1 MANHRNNPDADFQLK
16 IDRAFPENGIVTIST
31 EGNEKLTQFV
41 QAARSYALELK
52 ATIPHSRE
60 RSLAFSRLE
69 ECFVWALLGMVRGS
83 NGD

>member
-1 MANHRNNPDADFQLK
+1 MANNRNSNPDADFQLK

-31 EGNEKLTQFV
+31 EGNPALVEFV
-41 QAARSYALELK
+41 KAAREYAMSLK

-69 ECFVWALLGMVRGS
+69 ENFIWALLGIVRGS
-83 NGD
+83 NE